1 MCVCVCVCVIITY
14 SILFHMSSL
23 FNVLMLYFDD
33 VLNYLKFRR
42 VSFYLTL
49 YLLLRY
55 VFNNDNVDNEDDD
68 TFFFKW
74 LNVVSSIITIIYELF
89 KSLCLKLNM

>member
-1 MCVCVCVCVIITY
+1 
-14 SILFHMSSL
+14 
-23 FNVLMLYFDD
+23 MLYLDD

-55 VFNNDNVDNEDDD
+55 VFNNDNDDNDDDD
-68 TFFFKW
+68 TFKKKW
-74 LNVVSSIITIIYELF
+74 LNVVSSLITIIYEIF
-89 KSLCLKLNM
+89 KSL

>member
-1 MCVCVCVCVIITY
+1 
-14 SILFHMSSL
+14 MSSL

-68 TFFFKW
+68 TFF
-74 LNVVSSIITIIYELF
+74 LNG
-89 KSLCLKLNM
+89 